1 LAIFR
6 KRRSNSCGISAF
18 EIIDLTPACFPHS
31 TSRKALSQGS
41 CGYGVLGYV
50 DHVEAHCARARAAGA
65 TMLLVEHPDFG
76 LTLNPFDL
84 ATNKLLVLVGRLEVR
99 D

>member
-1 LAIFR
+1 
-6 KRRSNSCGISAF
+6 
-18 EIIDLTPACFPHS
+18 
-31 TSRKALSQGS
+31 
-41 CGYGVLGYV
+41 VLGYV